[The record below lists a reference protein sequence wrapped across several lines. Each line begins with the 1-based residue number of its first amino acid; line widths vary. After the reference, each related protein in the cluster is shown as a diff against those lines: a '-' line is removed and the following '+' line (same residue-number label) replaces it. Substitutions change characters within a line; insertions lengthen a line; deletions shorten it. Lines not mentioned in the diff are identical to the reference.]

1 MNIENYTPPKIPII
15 SSQEALEEA
24 TALLSQLNK
33 HLDAITAD
41 KELLTKPLNAS
52 LKAIKDKYKP
62 AEESITTAIGSIK
75 AAMTTYRTNV
85 LAQQSKQIDSIAGRI
100 ERGTMNINTA
110 MDKISAITS
119 NVEDSKKVAT
129 GSGMISFRSYACWR
143 IIDEKIIPRECLR
156 VNDEAIKT
164 WQKERPNNPPA
175 GIEFYTEERPVNY
188 RK

>member
-1 MNIENYTPPKIPII
+1 MNIENYIPPKIPII
-15 SSQEALEEA
+15 GSQEALEEA
-24 TALLSQLNK
+24 TVLLSQLNK

-52 LKAIKDKYKP
+52 LKAIRDKYRP
-62 AEESITTAIGSIK
+62 AEDSINTAISSIK

-100 ERGTMNINTA
+100 ERGTMNITTA
-110 MDKISAITS
+110 MDKISIITS
-119 NVEDSKKVAT
+119 NTDDSKKVAT
-129 GSGMISFRSYACWR
+129 ELGNVSFRSYACWR
-143 IIDEKIIPRECLR
+143 VIDEKIIPRECLR
-156 VNDEAIKT
+156 VNDEVIKA
-164 WQKERPNNPPA
+164 WQKEHPNNPPA